1 MSVLTKI
8 NMKTPSTAITEM
20 NPDCATKVR
29 PMLWPLVKQMI
40 LVPCELLKRA
50 CSSNVHI
57 PPFELRMSRMSN
69 SSYTCRSAGW
79 LLLTRIYW
87 QLT

>member
-8 NMKTPSTAITEM
+8 NMKIPSTAIMET
-20 NPDCATKVR
+20 NPDCAAKVR

-50 CSSNVHI
+50 CSSDVHI
-57 PPFELRMSRMSN
+57 RPFELIMGRMSN
-69 SSYTCRSAGW
+69 RS
-79 LLLTRIYW
+79 
-87 QLT
+87 